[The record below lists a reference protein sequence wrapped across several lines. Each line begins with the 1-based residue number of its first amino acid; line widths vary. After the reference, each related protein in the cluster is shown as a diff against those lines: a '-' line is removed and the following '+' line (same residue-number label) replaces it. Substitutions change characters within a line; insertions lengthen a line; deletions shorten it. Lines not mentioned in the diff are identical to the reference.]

1 MAPRLRRVP
10 SAVVELLR
18 LCVVVFFAG
27 LGYYVAELLDDS
39 GEPVLG
45 AFNVLGARADPR
57 VGARLRAG
65 RRPGPR
71 HASPPYGRPRWACA
85 AKSAEQ
91 IVAGVVGAV
100 VGVLVA
106 AGVTWPVLLLD
117 KPLLTFPIFAFVLVA
132 LGLLGYRLG
141 SAKPRGGARHVRRPG
156 RAWPSGRS
164 PPSRCRA

>member
-27 LGYYVAELLDDS
+27 LGYYVAEMLDDN
-39 GEPVLG
+39 GKPVLG
-45 AFNVLGARADPR
+45 RVQRARRSGVDPR
-57 VGARLRAG
+57 VRARLRAR

-71 HASPPYGRPRWACA
+71 HRHRRRAQAEAGLRDS
-85 AKSAEQ
+85 SAEQ

-117 KPLLTFPIFAFVLVA
+117 QPLLTFPIFAFVLVDA
-132 LGLLGYRLG
+132 GPARLPRSAAPGATLCSACSATG
-141 SAKPRGGARHVRRPG
+141 SGMAER
-156 RAWPSGRS
+156 RS
-164 PPSRCRA
+164 PPRCRG